1 MKRKGKINSYYY
13 LEANPK
19 SIDLEKYTKDYVE
32 LDYHYTSDLLFVD
45 KISENAKKIGYRFE
59 KKLKLLI
66 ITIIFWKAILMIIL
80 NIVVC

>member
-1 MKRKGKINSYYY
+1 MDKYYRIATGQKWFSD
-13 LEANPK
+13 EQP
-19 SIDLEKYTKDYVE
+19 DEYTKDYVE

-66 ITIIFWKAILMIIL
+66 ITIIF
-80 NIVVC
+80 